1 MPVENVILNI
11 QGKEIDLD
19 KVDKTKYINIPRCR
33 IKIVIGYKDYET
45 YKEFEKNYLSNNWFN
60 YVKNVLFYSKWQYNY
75 GII

>member
-33 IKIVIGYKDYET
+33 IKIVIGYKDDET
-45 YKEFEKNYLSNNWFN
+45 YKEFEKNYLSNN
-60 YVKNVLFYSKWQYNY
+60 
-75 GII
+75 